1 MTNAGGY
8 ENADVLFGQV
18 FMEFAAVNQDIH
30 GVSHAETVP
39 KVMKRVVSV
48 VFLHTELEPNF
59 INGFTFLEIAMDGF
73 HRRHTS
79 QKVRS
84 WNFEKSLVFNLIHQ
98 EVCLQ
103 CTLYLKF

>member
-8 ENADVLFGQV
+8 ENANVLFGQV

-48 VFLHTELEPNF
+48 VFLHTELEPKF
-59 INGFTFLEIAMDGF
+59 INGFTFLAIAMKSYETVVSPNPLTAGSTFLPEIFSVLLDG
-73 HRRHTS
+73 
-79 QKVRS
+79 
-84 WNFEKSLVFNLIHQ
+84 
-98 EVCLQ
+98 C
-103 CTLYLKF
+103 

>member
-8 ENADVLFGQV
+8 ENANVLFGQV

-48 VFLHTELEPNF
+48 VFLHTELEPNL

-73 HRRHTS
+73 HRGHTS
-79 QKVRS
+79 QIVVHNS
-84 WNFEKSLVFNLIHQ
+84 PIAIHDESQ
-98 EVCLQ
+98 TQ
-103 CTLYLKF
+103 SI

>member
-18 FMEFAAVNQDIH
+18 FMKFAAVNQDIH

-59 INGFTFLEIAMDGF
+59 INGFTFLEIAMEGF
-73 HRRHTS
+73 RRGHTS
-79 QKVRS
+79 QIVVHNS
-84 WNFEKSLVFNLIHQ
+84 PIHDESQ
-98 EVCLQ
+98 TQYIWAL
-103 CTLYLKF
+103 TLP